1 MSMLVWWHSNKFVN
15 NLCILNSLNNL
26 LHAISIIL
34 YSWFSKNYIFI
45 KFEEIHRKK
54 YHHLKYK
61 FIMKRLLILNS
72 ELSANKNRENACP
85 YQSHFFFKLPNAQS
99 YWLGDS
105 PLPPHSSKK
114 MCMQHRVY
122 QGVLIIYMIFLNGHV
137 LLNLTIERHNYQVW
151 AVIAQYKTC
160 QTYYVSTTFL

>member
-1 MSMLVWWHSNKFVN
+1 MPSQLF
-15 NLCILNSLNNL
+15 CILGLV
-26 LHAISIIL
+26 
-34 YSWFSKNYIFI
+34 KKYIFI

-72 ELSANKNRENACP
+72 ELSANKNRENVCP
-85 YQSHFFFKLPNAQS
+85 YQSHFFLNYPMPNPT
-99 YWLGDS
+99 DS

-122 QGVLIIYMIFLNGHV
+122 QGVLIIYMIF
-137 LLNLTIERHNYQVW
+137 
-151 AVIAQYKTC
+151 
-160 QTYYVSTTFL
+160 